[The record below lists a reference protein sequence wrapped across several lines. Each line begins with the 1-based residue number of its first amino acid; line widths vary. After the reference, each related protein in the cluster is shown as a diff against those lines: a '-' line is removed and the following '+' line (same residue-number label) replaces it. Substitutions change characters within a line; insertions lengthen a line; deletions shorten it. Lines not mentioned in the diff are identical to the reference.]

1 MTQKH
6 SAHKKLL
13 RFFLWSTFLLVS
25 VSSYGQDLSV
35 AYKPNQSDLRKAD
48 EIARETAAWFQYTT
62 GPMASE
68 HLGQCGD
75 YAVMFI
81 LKYNQYSGKNVA
93 RLVTTNNPVP
103 SGTYRLGEK
112 TDLAKLGFHGFRP
125 VSGYLPWNGQ
135 LYIYHPVLGAYPI
148 FLEKAWTPK
157 IHFGVNMLDKR
168 QVHTWASIGDVSV
181 DPTYF
186 ASWPNKFPS
195 PLGSDE

>member
-1 MTQKH
+1 M
-6 SAHKKLL
+6 SKLL
-13 RFFLWSTFLLVS
+13 SFTFILVS
-25 VSSYGQDLSV
+25 FSAFAQEISSPYQ
-35 AYKPNQSDLRKAD
+35 PNQSDLQKAD
-48 EIARETAAWFQYTT
+48 EIARETAAWFHYTT
-62 GPMASE
+62 GPMESE

-81 LKYNQYSGKNVA
+81 LKYNEYAAKNVA
-93 RLVTTNNPVP
+93 RLVTTNNPIP

-112 TDLAKLGFHGFRP
+112 TDLAQLGFHGFK
-125 VSGYLPWNGQ
+125 SGAGGFKQLNGQ

-157 IHFGVNMLDKR
+157 IHFGVNMLNIK
-168 QVHTWASIGDVSV
+168 QVHTWASIGDVTV

-195 PLGSDE
+195 PLGSD